1 MMCSGKKFLKLT
13 GCILIFAFL
22 TAGGCGRPDGKGPAE
37 GAAGRVHDAD
47 APLTVSFRVN
57 FFPVQK
63 ALWIEGAGGSY
74 VRTLHVSRWLAGY
87 GEEYGV
93 LTDWVDSSGPAR
105 GQKTSEQVDAFTQAT
120 LRAGD
125 KKVFYSWDLTDWRG
139 EKVREGPYS
148 IILQCDGAEGV
159 VVTWETSLEIGDEPV
174 SALLSPEPSELPQ
187 GLEMY
192 LEDVSVSY
200 KPL

>member
-1 MMCSGKKFLKLT
+1 MMYSGKKFLKTT
-13 GCILIFAFL
+13 GCILILAFL
-22 TAGGCGRPDGKGPAE
+22 TVAGCARPHGKKPAE
-37 GAAGRVHDAD
+37 GAPGRVYDED
-47 APLTVSFRVN
+47 APLRVSFRVN

-63 ALWIEGAGGSY
+63 ALWIEDAGGGY

-87 GEEYGV
+87 GQEYGV
-93 LTDWVDSSGPAR
+93 LTDWVNSFGSVR
-105 GQKTSEQVDAFTQAT
+105 GRKTSEQVDAFTQAT
-120 LRAGD
+120 LRAGEQ
-125 KKVFYSWDLTDWRG
+125 KVFYSWDLTDWTG
-139 EKVREGPYS
+139 EKVPEGFYS

-159 VVTWETSLEIGDEPV
+159 VVTWKTSLEIGDEPV
-174 SALLSPEPSELPQ
+174 RALLSPEPSELPQ